1 MKVFNLEQGLKLHS
15 AISWFKQNSF
25 VLKVFQLEQG
35 LKFSN
40 RKSQLQIN
48 AIGFI
53 FYYLFLLLY
62 INVLIDINIKSAA
75 PKKWDFCP
83 NMSPNLFPTM
93 KPNPDIIAVIIP
105 I

>member
-1 MKVFNLEQGLKLHS
+1 MP
-15 AISWFKQNSF
+15 
-25 VLKVFQLEQG
+25 
-35 LKFSN
+35 
-40 RKSQLQIN
+40 
-48 AIGFI
+48 
-53 FYYLFLLLY
+53 FYY

-105 I
+105 ISTVYTKTLWKGSIEYVKPTKSASKLVATPIIIKVLISKYFSSYSISSFFKLPLTS